1 MLSFLRIVVAT
12 MVMTSSPLSLSSVS
26 LPIVN
31 NTAVFS
37 SVCFNAGLVDI
48 VVAPVPYVVVD
59 VVAPVPFTDG
69 ITKAVVVVEDEDAEF
84 DIVVVEMD
92 APVDVAANPLLRCY
106 SVAQCSQIAQAAAAA
121 TASSSSVPF
130 KEEQQSVDNVM
141 DWFLKLMFDFVGRCL
156 WWSLIQFV
164 RSVRMMLQFGTRI
177 CYSASKFGLR
187 SLWTHK
193 ESLLSAVCRFVRF
206 HAKLLWHNKGFVGS
220 ALVRSTVFLA
230 KLFWHNVGF
239 LRRGMYYSGK
249 FMVQLAWHNR
259 ELIATWITPCSLLF
273 VGMYVMVPWSIRT
286 MQTIRCSIVRM
297 FYRFLRF
304 VVRSVVCCC
313 VVVLF
318 LLIVC
323 L

>member
-1 MLSFLRIVVAT
+1 MLSFLRIVAAT
-12 MVMTSSPLSLSSVS
+12 MVMTSSPLSLSSVL

-31 NTAVFS
+31 NTVDFS
-37 SVCFNAGLVDI
+37 SFCSNAGLVDI
-48 VVAPVPYVVVD
+48 VMAPVPYVV

-69 ITKAVVVVEDEDAEF
+69 ITKAVVVVEDEDDEF
-84 DIVVVEMD
+84 DILVVEME

-106 SVAQCSQIAQAAAAA
+106 SVAQCSQIARAAAAA
-121 TASSSSVPF
+121 TAASSSIPF
-130 KEEQQSVDNVM
+130 EEEQQSDDNIM

-156 WWSLIQFV
+156 WWSLIQFG
-164 RSVRMMLQFGTRI
+164 RSVRWMLQSGTRI

-193 ESLLSAVCRFVRF
+193 GLILSAVCRFVRF

-239 LRRGMYYSGK
+239 LRRGLYYSGK
-249 FMVQLAWHNR
+249 FMVQLAWHNK
-259 ELIATWITPCSLLF
+259 ELIATWIIPCSLLF

-286 MQTIRCSIVRM
+286 MRTIRCSIVRM

-313 VVVLF
+313 AVVVF